1 MHTRRTIIASLA
13 GTMAVIGSG
22 SAAPDEDSGI
32 PIAKIIPG
40 KPALLDYGDGMKI
53 PANRE
58 AFFTLWEGS
67 TFWLTFGFGIAADIE
82 VAQNMAAKQAAG
94 VMKFLLL
101 TLAFAPNRLLD
112 NGYHGWTIKDPKAHN
127 LVIGELDL
135 PQNPN
140 KAVNDSFL
148 GGGNI
153 EISPFWNWGS
163 GGAPAPV
170 GPTREGSSAMPA
182 QSGPPGSMRQ
192 ADRHAFTKYIV
203 LKKDLSLDDVRKR
216 AVIL

>member
-1 MHTRRTIIASLA
+1 MHTRRTIIVSLA
-13 GTMAVIGSG
+13 GTIAVIGSG
-22 SAAPDEDSGI
+22 SAAPADESDI
-32 PIAKIIPG
+32 PIATVIPG

-67 TFWLTFGFGIAADIE
+67 TFWLTFGFGISPSVE
-82 VAQNMAAKQAAG
+82 TAQNMAAKQAAG

-135 PQNPN
+135 PPNPN
-140 KAVNDSFL
+140 KSVNDSFL

-153 EISPFWNWGS
+153 EIGTLWNLGPSPS
-163 GGAPAPV
+163 GGDDMAALA
-170 GPTREGSSAMPA
+170 RRMP
-182 QSGPPGSMRQ
+182 Q
-192 ADRHAFTKYIV
+192 AVRHAFTKYII
-203 LKKDLSLDDVRKR
+203 LKKDLSLDDVRKH
-216 AVIL
+216 AVILHI

>member
-1 MHTRRTIIASLA
+1 MYTRRTIIASLA

-22 SAAPDEDSGI
+22 SAAPVDDSGI
-32 PIAKIIPG
+32 PVAKIIPG

-67 TFWLTFGFGIAADIE
+67 TFWLPFGFGIAADIE

-101 TLAFAPNRLLD
+101 TLAFAPNRLFN
-112 NGYHGWTIKDPKAHN
+112 NGNHGWTIKDPKAHN

-135 PQNPN
+135 PPNPN
-140 KAVNDSFL
+140 KSVNDSFL

-153 EISPFWNWGS
+153 EIGTLWNLGPSSS
-163 GGAPAPV
+163 GGDDMAALA
-170 GPTREGSSAMPA
+170 RRMP
-182 QSGPPGSMRQ
+182 Q
-192 ADRHAFTKYIV
+192 AVRHAFTKYII
-203 LKKDLSLDDVRKR
+203 LKKNLSLDDVRKR

>member
-1 MHTRRTIIASLA
+1 MQTRRTIIASLA
-13 GTMAVIGSG
+13 GTIAVIGGG
-22 SAAPDEDSGI
+22 SAAPADDSGI
-32 PIAKIIPG
+32 PTATVIPG
-40 KPALLDYGDGMKI
+40 KPALLDYGDGMRI
-53 PANRE
+53 PANKE

-67 TFWLTFGFGIAADIE
+67 TFWLTYGFGISPSVEA
-82 VAQNMAAKQAAG
+82 AQNMAAKQAVG

-101 TLAFAPNRLLD
+101 TLAFAPDRLLN
-112 NGYHGWTIKDPKAHN
+112 NGNHGWTIKDPKAHN

-135 PQNPN
+135 PPNPN
-140 KAVNDSFL
+140 KAVNDAFL

-163 GGAPAPV
+163 GGAPAPF
-170 GPTREGSSAMPA
+170 GPTRDGSSAMSA
-182 QSGPPGSMRQ
+182 QSGPPSNMRQ

>member
-1 MHTRRTIIASLA
+1 MIDSSGGLQKEKGMQTRRAIIASLA

-22 SAAPDEDSGI
+22 SAAPVDDSGI
-32 PIAKIIPG
+32 PVAKIIPG

-53 PANRE
+53 PATKE

-67 TFWLTFGFGIAADIE
+67 TFWLTFGFGIVADVE

-101 TLAFAPNRLLD
+101 TLAFAPNRLLN
-112 NGYHGWTIKDPKAHN
+112 NGIHGWTIKDPKAHN

-135 PQNPN
+135 PPNPN

-153 EISPFWNWGS
+153 EISPLWNWGS
-163 GGAPAPV
+163 SGASASV
-170 GPTREGSSAMPA
+170 GM
-182 QSGPPGSMRQ
+182 MRQ
-192 ADRHAFTKYIV
+192 ADRHAFTKYII

-216 AVIL
+216 AVILHV